1 MGCNDHVFGTVFVNF
16 MMSIKYILVR
26 IMFLCL
32 SMLFQGPLIVTE
44 ELHCI
49 CFESELRQSGLEIK
63 LGVSDLK
70 YRDSGLHSHEV
81 QQRSGLI

>member
-1 MGCNDHVFGTVFVNF
+1 MGYNDHVICTVFVNF
-16 MMSIKYILVR
+16 MMSIKYILVQ
-26 IMFLCL
+26 IMFLT
-32 SMLFQGPLIVTE
+32 MLFQGPLIVTE

-70 YRDSGLHSHEV
+70 YRDSGLHSHFYEV